1 MQSETTP
8 MCGATG
14 IELTGGVVALSSV
27 STALVVDILLA
38 SAANAINQA
47 DRNIVPIAVIPMA
60 EEFGWSLV
68 QRSLMLSS
76 FAYGYILTQLPGG
89 WIATRIP
96 PLRLLLVAVSG
107 WSFMTLLTVY
117 ARRVIPGA
125 RCGLCVPRGHGC
137 GREGFCLPAIFQ
149 LFAKRVPDSLRSRA
163 FACMLGCGSVGQLT
177 LILALALALALTLTL
192 ALALTC
198 I

>member
-1 MQSETTP
+1 

-60 EEFGWSLV
+60 EEFRWSLV

-107 WSFMTLLTVY
+107 WSFMTLLT
-117 ARRVIPGA
+117 PGA
-125 RCGLCVPRGHGC
+125 SYLGLGVVFACRVVMGVAARASACPPSSSSSPSACPIRSA
-137 GREGFCLPAIFQ
+137 PA
-149 LFAKRVPDSLRSRA
+149 PSRA
-163 FACMLGCGSVGQLT
+163 CSAAVRSDSSP
-177 LILALALALALTLTL
+177 
-192 ALALTC
+192 
-198 I
+198 